1 MKLTKEKLKQIIK
14 EEINTILEAP
24 IRDITPVG
32 PSWGTGR
39 GGFKQLDQR
48 LLSSPKA
55 IEKIRK
61 QWEKTSHVFDMYLLS
76 IPSLNKPEYKEY
88 GLVGPDS
95 DLALTIRLAF
105 SGIRKEDYDEMSQEE
120 KLAALKK
127 SFRTPMPRSDD
138 AITILFNG
146 NYGDQKVP
154 MTGWIMAHRISHAV
168 SRIAGFGGSGRI
180 TKYQIPEFADFIKEI
195 NYMFREIVKPYRGTE
210 RMQNVN
216 PWSTGVEYYSPEKVD
231 TRKQYL
237 NIAQQIGTFKS
248 ARENKISRITEFY
261 HELFAQYLITG
272 SIKFNTLP
280 RSLVIRR
287 REWGH
292 EDRIYLQQDAEDWLE
307 EVNEFLE
314 SEAYKI
320 GSKIQKVLDTMV
332 GKTFL
337 M

>member
-1 MKLTKEKLKQIIK
+1 M
-14 EEINTILEAP
+14 
-24 IRDITPVG
+24 
-32 PSWGTGR
+32 
-39 GGFKQLDQR
+39 
-48 LLSSPKA
+48 
-55 IEKIRK
+55 
-61 QWEKTSHVFDMYLLS
+61 
-76 IPSLNKPEYKEY
+76 
-88 GLVGPDS
+88 
-95 DLALTIRLAF
+95 ALTIRLAF

-168 SRIAGFGGSGRI
+168 SRIAGFGGGGRV